1 VNEGST
7 PEKGHNEAFSHLLA
21 VVQQL
26 EWSGVNNDG
35 EASCPTCRAS
45 EYDGVHLETCQLRSA
60 LDEVTGSEHW
70 PWCRCDACECPNQVD
85 PSLNGTLC
93 DNCARGMH
101 HDDRGI

>member
-93 DNCARGMH
+93 DDCARGMH